1 MNNRELT
8 DALKDSNLAK
18 GKHATRATH
27 KQIQWCI
34 NKQKTL
40 INAFILSIVKTRA
53 RAHARTHARTHA
65 QIWHE
70 YASIFSA
77 DLQRHEVMCA

>member
-1 MNNRELT
+1 MIMNNRELT
-8 DALKDSNLAK
+8 DAFKDSNLAK

-34 NKQKTL
+34 NKQETL

-53 RAHARTHARTHA
+53 RARARTHA